1 MSLEDSEFNPYVIL
15 GVDGSS
21 SIQDIKKVFKEKSK
35 ELHPDH
41 GGDPQKFANLKKAY
55 DILTNPE
62 KKSFYDEYGL
72 DDFLDI
78 ENEARLVAIQIV
90 TTALERLPASVDM
103 DVELSKIFKKCLDQ
117 LKEQEVYEKE
127 LCDKLQ
133 KRLDGILNKPAD
145 DFLTKEI
152 EKVITS
158 HNRLMTQAQL
168 NYMIHDS
175 AYKMVKL
182 YKFDI
187 TKIAFNEKSVLLD
200 GFEIRHSS
208 RGVQNGMWKPPEG
221 WE

>member
-1 MSLEDSEFNPYVIL
+1 MNAENTEEFNPYTIL
-15 GVDGSS
+15 GVGNSAS
-21 SIQDIKKVFKEKSK
+21 TQDIKKAYKEKSK

-41 GGDPQKFANLKKAY
+41 GGDPQKFADLKKAY
-55 DILTNPE
+55 DILINPE
-62 KKSFYDEYGL
+62 KKSFYDEYGI
-72 DDFLDI
+72 DNFLDI
-78 ENEARLVAIQIV
+78 GNEAKLVAIQIV

-127 LCDKLQ
+127 LRDKLQ

-158 HNRLMTQAQL
+158 HTRAMKQAQL

-187 TKIAFNEKSVLLD
+187 TKIAFNERSVLLD
-200 GFEIRHSS
+200 DLEIRLPFKRSQ
-208 RGVQNGMWKPPEG
+208 GVQNDF
-221 WE
+221 